1 MNIRIPPPI
10 QTAIAAGIMLL
21 IHKLLPLS
29 LGYSIALSF
38 LAVICLI
45 LAAIFMFDAVA
56 GFIRNKTTVN
66 PLQPEKATT
75 LVVSGVYR
83 FTRNPMYLGMLL
95 ILLAL
100 AFFLGNLWNIAV
112 IILYVW
118 VITRI
123 QIVPEEQALVKLFGE
138 QYRAYCE
145 QVRRWL

>member
-21 IHKLLPLS
+21 TSELLPHT
-29 LGYSIALSF
+29 LGGVTSRNV

-45 LAAIFMFDAVA
+45 SAAIFMFDAVA

-75 LVVSGVYR
+75 LVISGVYK

-100 AFFLGNLWNIAV
+100 AFFLGNLWNTAV
-112 IILYVW
+112 LFLYIW

-123 QIVPEEQALVKLFGE
+123 QILPEEQALIRLFGD
-138 QYRAYCE
+138 QYTAYCE

>member
-1 MNIRIPPPI
+1 MDIRIPPPI

-21 IHKLLPLS
+21 ISKLHPQS
-29 LGYSIALSF
+29 LGDSTPRNF
-38 LAVICLI
+38 LAVICLL

-75 LVVSGVYR
+75 LVISGAFK

-100 AFFLGNLWNIAV
+100 ASFLGNLWNIAV

-123 QIVPEEQALVKLFGE
+123 QIVPEEQALIKLFGE
-138 QYRAYCE
+138 QYRAYCRK
-145 QVRRWL
+145 VRRWL